1 MLLSHPALRIPA
13 FVLLLHNQLDDENN
27 NDQSTVLFVLS
38 RVVDKYDDAFL
49 VRKNTPTRTIV
60 PILSDG
66 DYA

>member
-1 MLLSHPALRIPA
+1 MLLSHTALRIPA
-13 FVLLLHNQLDDENN
+13 FVLLLHNHLDDENN

-38 RVVDKYDDAFL
+38 RVDKYDDAFL

>member
-38 RVVDKYDDAFL
+38 RVDKYDDAFL